1 MLHLF
6 GINKDDVIIDVILNL
21 TFVVPSEIK

>member
-6 GINKDDVIIDVILNL
+6 EINKDDVIIDVILNL